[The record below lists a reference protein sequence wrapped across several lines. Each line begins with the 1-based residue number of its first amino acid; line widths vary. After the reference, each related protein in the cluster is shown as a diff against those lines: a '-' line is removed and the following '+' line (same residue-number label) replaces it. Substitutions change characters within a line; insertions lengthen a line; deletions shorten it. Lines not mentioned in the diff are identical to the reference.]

1 MDGYIDDLVT
11 SLPRDEF
18 VTMFFEKLEFSED
31 FSIFCSKLEM
41 GEFTAALKS
50 LEVSIMWW
58 TDLIYAVNHF
68 PSLLLRR
75 PPTIFKFCWVNWNS
89 TILICRNWL
98 VLSKISLVLDFR
110 GILCVSVY
118 VCVAVAVTGTDW
130 FTFEWRQTDWP
141 PFYINLNQLQF
152 INNFSH

>member
-50 LEVSIMWW
+50 LEVSIMW
-58 TDLIYAVNHF
+58 
-68 PSLLLRR
+68 
-75 PPTIFKFCWVNWNS
+75 
-89 TILICRNWL
+89 
-98 VLSKISLVLDFR
+98 
-110 GILCVSVY
+110 
-118 VCVAVAVTGTDW
+118 
-130 FTFEWRQTDWP
+130 
-141 PFYINLNQLQF
+141 
-152 INNFSH
+152 

>member
-50 LEVSIMWW
+50 LEVSPMWCLW
-58 TDLIYAVNHF
+58 
-68 PSLLLRR
+68 
-75 PPTIFKFCWVNWNS
+75 
-89 TILICRNWL
+89 
-98 VLSKISLVLDFR
+98 
-110 GILCVSVY
+110 
-118 VCVAVAVTGTDW
+118 
-130 FTFEWRQTDWP
+130 
-141 PFYINLNQLQF
+141 
-152 INNFSH
+152 